1 MNAGQTTGAEADS
14 APGNSRKAR
23 FIVHW
28 MTAIKRLVSSDDGQD
43 LMEYG
48 LLAALIAIVAMIG
61 VSTVGQTIYDVFWRS
76 IGQAI

>member
-1 MNAGQTTGAEADS
+1 M
-14 APGNSRKAR
+14 
-23 FIVHW
+23 HW

-61 VSTVGQTIYDVFWRS
+61 VTTVGQTIYDVFWRS